1 MTAST
6 VADLNKRFG
15 IAGVAVVEAGEKGL
29 PRVAVKTAVAE
40 GHVYLH
46 GAHVSHYQR
55 TGEAPML
62 YMDKSSWFETG
73 KPIRGGVPVIFP
85 WFGANANDKT
95 LPAHGLVRQREWELV
110 SIAPMEKDAVCVT
123 LAFKSNEET
132 RKAWANDFELIY
144 RVVIGK
150 TLSMS
155 LIVKNTGTASFNC
168 ENALHTYFRVG
179 DIHFATVS
187 GLENTSYLSKVGGSV
202 EIVNPGDSPV
212 KFEKETDRVY
222 FNTRAVCVIKDPIL
236 NRHILV
242 EKEGSLAT
250 VVWNPWI
257 DKAKA
262 MPDFTDDAWP
272 TMVCVEAV
280 NAGFNGWTVNPGESR
295 ALTQIVH

>member
-1 MTAST
+1 MTANT
-6 VADLNKRFG
+6 VAELNKRFG

-29 PRVAVKTAVAE
+29 ARVSVKTAAAE

-62 YMDKSSWFETG
+62 YMDKSSWFESG

-85 WFGANANDKT
+85 WFGPNPNDKT
-95 LPAHGLVRQREWELV
+95 QPAHGLVRQREWELV
-110 SIAPMEKDAVCVT
+110 SVAQQEKDAVCVT
-123 LAFKSNEET
+123 LAIKSNEEMK
-132 RKAWANDFELIY
+132 KAWGHDFELTY
-144 RVVIGK
+144 RVVIGR

-155 LIVKNTGTASFNC
+155 LIVKNTGSESFSC

-179 DIHFATVS
+179 DIHNTTVS
-187 GLENTSYLSKVGGSV
+187 GLENTSYLSKVEGGV
-202 EIVNPGDSPV
+202 IVNPGDNPV

-222 FNTRAVCVIKDPIL
+222 FNTRAVCVIKDRIL

-280 NAGFNGWTVNPGESR
+280 NAGFCAWTVNPGESR
-295 ALTQIVH
+295 AVTQIVH

>member
-1 MTAST
+1 MAANT
-6 VADLNKRFG
+6 VAELDKRFG
-15 IAGVAVVEAGEKGL
+15 IAGLVKVEAGEKGL
-29 PRVAVKTAVAE
+29 PRVVVTTPVAE

-55 TGEAPML
+55 AGEPPML

-85 WFGANANDKT
+85 WFGPNADDKT

-110 SIAPMEKDAVCVT
+110 SVAPLEKDAVCVT

-132 RKAWANDFELIY
+132 KKAWGFDFELLY

-155 LIVKNTGTASFNC
+155 LTVKNTSTKAFNC

-179 DIHFATVS
+179 DIHFTTVS
-187 GLENTSYLSKVGGSV
+187 GLENTCYFSKTEGGKFV
-202 EIVNPGDSPV
+202 QPGDNPV
-212 KFEKETDRVY
+212 TFDKETDRIY

-236 NRHILV
+236 NRRILV

-257 DKAKA
+257 EKSKA

-280 NAGFNGWTVNPGESR
+280 NALFNAWTVQPGESR
-295 ALTQIVH
+295 TLTQIVH